1 MSPDQASMGHHPAR
15 QRLSLR
21 PPLSVL
27 FVDPDVRRAQ
37 QLARSLPTS
46 ALVAFAQSAG
56 AALQV
61 ISLRRPDLIVT
72 ELDLPDL
79 FGVDL
84 IARLQNTP
92 ATHHV
97 LVMVV
102 TARSAVRDKIAAL
115 RAGADDYVV
124 APVAP
129 DTFALRVQLLSRFRP
144 HPGL

>member
-1 MSPDQASMGHHPAR
+1 MQD
-15 QRLSLR
+15 
-21 PPLSVL
+21 
-27 FVDPDVRRAQ
+27 
-37 QLARSLPTS
+37 
-46 ALVAFAQSAG
+46 
-56 AALQV
+56 
-61 ISLRRPDLIVT
+61 ISIRRPDLIIT
-72 ELDLPDL
+72 QLDLPDL
-79 FGVDL
+79 SGVDF

-115 RAGADDYVV
+115 KAGADDYVV

-129 DTFALRVQLLSRFRP
+129 DTFALHVQLLSRFRP